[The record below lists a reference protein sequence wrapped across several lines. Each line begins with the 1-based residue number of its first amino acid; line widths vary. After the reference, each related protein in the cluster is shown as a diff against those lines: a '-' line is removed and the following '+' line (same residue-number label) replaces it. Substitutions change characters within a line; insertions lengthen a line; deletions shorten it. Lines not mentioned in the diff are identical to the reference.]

1 MPANF
6 YPGQTD
12 YLRKLNELARAQDIV
27 DIPLNVAAAAAS
39 AAVAEQASTDARSD
53 AASATASVASA
64 VATFASFDARYLGA
78 KDIAPGRD
86 NHGAALLDGAVY
98 WDTVLNGGC
107 LRVFQSGA
115 WVTVP
120 VNVASQTRSTPVGGI
135 VAANVQAA
143 LAELDEKKATRATTL
158 AGYGITDALPGS
170 YMPAWSDIAG
180 RPSFAA
186 VATSGNKADV
196 GLGSVDNT
204 SDTNKPVS
212 AAQAAALALKAP
224 LANPVFSGTV
234 QAGIGVLFGP
244 GHGLY
249 SPVAGALVMITNS
262 VERFRVTAAG
272 DMTFTNLQ
280 SLKALT
286 PSFILEA
293 PSTATITSKSGEG
306 YGTFL
311 ASSGN
316 TLPAIVDFAN
326 AASGTSGRILC
337 VNGPDASLLWQV
349 NKRGVLSDVIGVNG
363 NYLYPIADSVT
374 GLGAPSNRFA
384 VVYASTG
391 AINTS
396 DARLKTAISPMTERE
411 IAAALDI
418 AESLGTYQWLEAVQS
433 KGADARKH
441 IGATVQGIVSI
452 MEAHGLE
459 PFEYGF
465 ICYDSWGE
473 EYGHRPPVD
482 GKGGGDVKLR
492 EAGEVYSL
500 RNDQLNMFIARGLR
514 ASMARTEARLA
525 ALEAI

>member
-12 YLRKLNELARAQDIV
+12 YLRKLNELALAKDIV
-27 DIPLNVAAAAAS
+27 DIPANAAAAAAS
-39 AAVAEQASTDARSD
+39 AAAAEQSSAGARSD
-53 AASATASVASA
+53 AASASASRVSAASA
-64 VATFASFDARYLGA
+64 FASFDARYLGA
-78 KDIAPGRD
+78 KSIAPDKNNEGT
-86 NHGAALLDGAVY
+86 ALLDGAVY

-107 LRVFQSGA
+107 LRVFQAGA

-120 VNVASQTRSTPVGGI
+120 ANVASQISSTPAGGI

-143 LAELDEKKATRATTL
+143 LAELDDKKAARATTL
-158 AGYGITDALPGS
+158 AGYGIKDALPSS
-170 YMPAWSDIAG
+170 YSPAWSDIAG

-186 VATSGNKADV
+186 VATSGKKADV

-204 SDTNKPVS
+204 SDADKPLS
-212 AAQAAALALKAP
+212 TAQAAALALKAP
-224 LANPVFSGTV
+224 LANPVFSGAV
-234 QAGIGVLFGP
+234 QAGIGVLFGT

-262 VERFRVTAAG
+262 VDRFRVTANG

-293 PSTATITSKSGEG
+293 PSTAIITSKGGEG

-311 ASSGN
+311 ATSGN
-316 TLPAIVDFAN
+316 TLPSIVDFAN

-349 NKRGVLSDVIGVNG
+349 NKGGVLSDVIGLNG
-363 NYLYPIADSVT
+363 HYVYPITDGVI

-396 DARLKTAISPMTERE
+396 DARLKTVISPMTERE
-411 IAAALDI
+411 IAAAVDI
-418 AESLGTYQWLEAVQS
+418 AESLGTYQWLESVQS
-433 KGADARKH
+433 KGSKARKH
-441 IGATVQGIVSI
+441 VGATVQGIIRI
-452 MEAHGLE
+452 MEKNGLE

-465 ICYDSWGE
+465 ICYDSWDE

-482 GKGGGDVKLR
+482 GKGGGDVKVR

-500 RNDQLNMFIARGLR
+500 RSDQLNMFIARGLR

-525 ALEAI
+525 ALEAT